1 MMNDERTMTE
11 GSMPETAST
20 PVASRPT
27 TVLRALRS
35 GGGDHRVRIS
45 EWQVRL

>member
-35 GGGDHRVRIS
+35 GGATTAFESVNGR
-45 EWQVRL
+45 